1 MRLLCSFIRYI
12 ADGPERNE
20 TQQKCKGNLML
31 LLGFISFA
39 AWDARREGSV
49 RLFAAVESR
58 GGPNRTHFRPKCAGG
73 RPASEGYRGKRSRNK
88 EEDL

>member
-39 AWDARREGSV
+39 AWDARRGGSV
-49 RLFAAVESR
+49 RLFAAWAESDALSSQVR
-58 GGPNRTHFRPKCAGG
+58 RRETRFGGIPRQKIKKY
-73 RPASEGYRGKRSRNK
+73 E